1 MLPCATAPDYLVG
14 KFTSLFQGRFKGFS
28 ADGIAGLPGN
38 RIHNALRKL
47 AADGSSQ
54 SAGQKGS
61 RIHTIA
67 VAGRAASVRAAA
79 KSSASGDVFGG
90 CQPLCGNH
98 KLSHHGTA
106 RMSYIVPRLL

>member
-1 MLPCATAPDYLVG
+1 MKGAQAAQAL
-14 KFTSLFQGRFKGFS
+14 TSYMGQT
-28 ADGIAGLPGN
+28 GN

-67 VAGRAASVRAAA
+67 VH
-79 KSSASGDVFGG
+79 
-90 CQPLCGNH
+90 PLPCTTQTSIWLP
-98 KLSHHGTA
+98 KEITK
-106 RMSYIVPRLL
+106 P